1 MRMMIMKIKMK
12 LKLKMIMNNS
22 YIWELNYKGNY
33 Y

>member
-12 LKLKMIMNNS
+12 LKLKMIMNNR